1 MEYEYSFKVSRL
13 DKYIEYCENN
23 SYKKISQK
31 YEKVIIF
38 RNINK
43 TIARITFDNEK
54 IYLDFKEDKLSNNV
68 LNERKETPKI
78 IIDNYNDVL
87 KILNFLEYKED
98 NTLERNRI
106 VYEKNNVIFEFDSYI
121 LPEKA
126 YVVSLEGDKVIVDKI
141 YNEIMNL

>member
-13 DKYIEYCENN
+13 D
-23 SYKKISQK
+23 
-31 YEKVIIF
+31 
-38 RNINK
+38 
-43 TIARITFDNEK
+43 
-54 IYLDFKEDKLSNNV
+54 
-68 LNERKETPKI
+68 I

-121 LPEKA
+121 LPEKS

>member
-1 MEYEYSFKVSRL
+1 M
-13 DKYIEYCENN
+13 
-23 SYKKISQK
+23 
-31 YEKVIIF
+31 
-38 RNINK
+38 
-43 TIARITFDNEK
+43 

-106 VYEKNNVIFEFDSYI
+106 VYKKNNVIFEFDSYI

-126 YVVSLEGDKVIVDKI
+126 YVVSLEGDRNIVNEI
-141 YNEIMNL
+141 YNEIKNL